1 MGLEAFRLDG
11 RVAIVTGG
19 SKGLGEAMATAL
31 AEAGSQVVIVSR
43 NLAESQQVTSRIK
56 ATTQQE
62 TLALRVDVTRETDVE
77 QMVSETMNRFGRIDV
92 LVNNAGINIRRPLLE
107 MEGREWES
115 VIEVNLKG
123 PMLCSRAVGKVMVR
137 QRAGSIINLAS
148 MMSFVSI
155 PGRSPYSTSKAGLV
169 GMTRALALEWAQY
182 NVRVNALCPGPFVTS
197 MNKALLENKETQEF
211 FISRIPL
218 GRFGD
223 PRELGGAVVFLAS
236 DASSFVT
243 GSALLVDGGWTAQ

>member
-1 MGLEAFRLDG
+1 MGLETFRLDG

-31 AEAGSQVVIVSR
+31 AEAGSRVVIISR
-43 NLAESQQVTSRIK
+43 NLDESQQVASRIT

-62 TLALRVDVTRETDVE
+62 TLALRVDVTRDTDVE
-77 QMVSETMNRFGRIDV
+77 QMVSETMSRFGRIDV
-92 LVNNAGINIRRPLLE
+92 LVNNAGINIRKPMLE
-107 MEGREWES
+107 IEGREWES
-115 VIEVNLKG
+115 VIDVNLKG
-123 PMLCSRAVGKVMVR
+123 PMLCSRAVGNVMVR
-137 QRAGSIINLAS
+137 QRAGSVINLAS

-155 PGRSPYSTSKAGLV
+155 SGRSAYSTSKAGLV

-197 MNKALLENKETQEF
+197 MNKALLENKETQDF
-211 FISRIPL
+211 FVSRIPL

-223 PRELGGAVVFLAS
+223 PRELGGAVVFLAA